1 MIEFDGAQL
10 AVLAGDPG
18 RHARVLGAPGS
29 GKSTLVVEMFA
40 RVLDL
45 PGWSEGDVL
54 AIASGRR
61 PATMLRGA
69 IEDRSER
76 ALGGTPVRTL
86 TSFAFGVLAAAAATG
101 GETEPRL
108 LTGTV
113 QDELITALIDE
124 QLEVALRSRAGA
136 GATCDSS
143 TSNGESDE
151 AGETL
156 GNVEGLTAEVLRS
169 PAFRAELR
177 EFWRTIDDFDLD
189 VRELLA
195 RVTALRGVA
204 VSSAQS
210 DAPEDQLL
218 NRWAEALLIVEA
230 VEARV
235 RAERPGE
242 YSASGLLRAAA
253 ASVRA
258 GAVQVP
264 RLLLV
269 DDAQEIGEGQL
280 ALLAA
285 CAAAGTTIW
294 VFGDPDVTTETFHG
308 ERSRVLAGL
317 SGELQRRGVRADAEQ
332 FWVLE
337 YVYRGGQQLRGFTQS
352 LAARIGAAGAG
363 QQRAATAKRKAQLA
377 STDVSGTVDGRSVAE
392 PAERIE
398 FVRAGSTSEQ
408 LGMIAHRM
416 RANRLGLDRES
427 PLEWEQMAV
436 ICRSRSEASRVAR
449 GLAGHQVPTGTLA
462 GGIVLREHRIV
473 LDLIRLLQHSLG
485 IAPLDA
491 SGVLQL
497 LSGPIGGLDPVAVRR
512 LRGSLMMQER
522 RAARA
527 EGREPE
533 ATEQLILAAFLVPGV
548 EPAID
553 SKQGR
558 ALRRLGKIADAANTV
573 VAADGTPRE
582 TLWALWQGTRLAEAW
597 QEEALRGRG
606 ARADEANR
614 SLDAVLGLF
623 FALQRHE
630 EQVSE
635 QPIHAL
641 LAELAESAVPEDS
654 LARSGE
660 RSAVT
665 VTTPQGAVGREFA
678 LVAVVG
684 LQDGAWPNTRSR
696 GTILGTVALERWLRG
711 GAAVPPSRKDTIHD
725 ELRLLHQASSRTQQE
740 LLVVS
745 VSDTDQ
751 HPSAFFGFGKDF
763 AVDPLPSSRLT
774 LRGATA
780 AMRRRLTTDPTDVS
794 ARDSLVQLTRADVA
808 GAAPESWYGVLP
820 PSTEAA
826 LFTNENGE
834 REIAVGP
841 SQLESVE
848 GCALDWVVG
857 ALGGGTGNIQ
867 ASLGTLVHHAFEN
880 AVTADTEALM
890 ADIRREWRKLPFDAE
905 WESTRT
911 LATAEH
917 MVEGL
922 GVYLREFD
930 ASDRQLIGRESG
942 FHVQVGDVT
951 LRGKADRLEGLVKA
965 DGLEITVLDLKTGAS
980 VPSKPATEQ
989 HLQLQAYQLGV
1000 EYGAFDGATSEHTE
1014 AGEISSGGA
1023 RLLYVHPNAAK
1034 GKGYVER
1041 VQAPLDAE
1049 TRNALLER
1057 IETAGDTMA
1066 AGSFTARVEH
1076 HCTDPHQFGNCRI
1089 HIIQAVSHA

>member
-1 MIEFDGAQL
+1 MIEFDGAQR

-40 RVLDL
+40 RACDL
-45 PGWSEGDVL
+45 PGWAEGDVL

-61 PATMLRGA
+61 PATTLRGA
-69 IEDRSER
+69 IEDRAGR

-86 TSFAFGVLAAAAATG
+86 TSFAFGVLAAAAASG
-101 GETEPRL
+101 GEAEPRL

-124 QLEVALRSRAGA
+124 QLEVALRARAGA
-136 GATCDSS
+136 GAGDEDDA
-143 TSNGESDE
+143 GES
-151 AGETL
+151 L

-177 EFWRTIDDFDLD
+177 EFWRAIDDFDLD

-204 VSSAQS
+204 AASAQS
-210 DAPEDQLL
+210 DAPDDQLL
-218 NRWAEALLIVEA
+218 SRWCEALLIVEA

-235 RAERPGE
+235 HAERPGE

-258 GAVQVP
+258 GAVKVP

-285 CAAAGTTIW
+285 CAAAGASIW
-294 VFGDPDVTTETFHG
+294 AFGDPDVTTETFHG
-308 ERSRVLAGL
+308 ERSRVLADL
-317 SGELQRRGVRADAEQ
+317 SGELRRRGVRAEPEQ
-332 FWVLE
+332 TWALE
-337 YVYRGGQQLRGFTQS
+337 YAYRGGPQLRGFTQS

-363 QQRAATAKRKAQLA
+363 QQRAATVKQGSK
-377 STDVSGTVDGRSVAE
+377 G
-392 PAERIE
+392 ERIE

-416 RANRLGLDRES
+416 RANRLGLDRET

-436 ICRSRSEASRVAR
+436 ICRSRSEASRIAR

-522 RAARA
+522 RVARA
-527 EGREPE
+527 EDRDPV
-533 ATEQLILAAFLVPGV
+533 ATEQLILEAFLVPGV
-548 EPAID
+548 EPSID

-558 ALRRLGKIADAANTV
+558 ALRRLGKIADAANTI
-573 VAADGTPRE
+573 VAAEGTPRE

-678 LVAVVG
+678 LVAIVG

-696 GTILGTVALERWLRG
+696 GSILGTVALERWLRG
-711 GAAVPPSRKDTIHD
+711 GPAVPPSRKDTIHD
-725 ELRLLHQASSRTQQE
+725 ELRLLHQASSRAQQE

-751 HPSAFFGFGKDF
+751 HPSAFFGFGHDF

-780 AMRRRLTTDPTDVS
+780 AMRRRLTTDPADTS
-794 ARDSLVQLTRADVA
+794 ARDSLVQLARADVA

-820 PSTEAA
+820 VSTEAS

-880 AVTADTEALM
+880 AVTADPEALM

-965 DGLEITVLDLKTGAS
+965 DGLEITVLDLKTGAT

-1000 EYGAFDGATSEHTE
+1000 EYGAFDGVTSEHAET
-1014 AGEISSGGA
+1014 GEITSGGA

-1049 TRNALLER
+1049 TRDALLER